1 MTRIGGRWVI
11 FHIGALVAITVF
23 GQTRLYAAP
32 PKSSAAPATAQ
43 DSAAA
48 SQKETVFDQVV
59 DRIIKREQEEM
70 KAFARYRPV
79 VETYIQQLE
88 PDKVMGEVPVHDAYY
103 LGQADLSEGISV
115 RSMLPKTSGRFN
127 LLGFAGSGSDWQPD
141 GFVQMIYLDRNNF
154 DRQHYQFHYRGRDFL
169 GEVRCY
175 VFDVTPTKD
184 AGKGRFEGRIWV
196 EDRDFTIVRFNGTYV
211 PIRKLPFLNFIP
223 HFDSWRVNVQP
234 GLWLPAYVFVEG
246 LNDKPG
252 KMPRFKAQTRLWAY
266 NPTAADQEA
275 DFSKL
280 SIESTTPV
288 QDQGA
293 EENDSAPVAAERGF
307 DREAED
313 NAIDT
318 LVRAGM
324 IAPAGPVDKVL
335 DTVLNNL
342 EVTNNLNITPE
353 PRCRVMLTS
362 NIELFS
368 IGHTIVLSRGLIDV
382 IPDESTLAVMLA
394 QELSDAMILKPQTS
408 EYGFSDILETPTT
421 QALKAFSFKDEQ
433 QDWQAIG
440 AKTMEILKNSPYKGK
455 LGSAGLFLKQLN
467 RESKAL
473 PHLVGAH
480 LGNRVYPIEALIN
493 SSPELQPGKL
503 DQIAA
508 LPMGSRIKVD
518 PWNDQAEMLKT
529 APVALVSVREKMPFE
544 ITPFMPYL
552 KRYQEVHAAEVTV
565 PTAPNTAQ

>member
-1 MTRIGGRWVI
+1 MTRIGGRWVLR
-11 FHIGALVAITVF
+11 IGALVAIMAF
-23 GQTRLYAAP
+23 GHARLYAATR
-32 PKSSAAPATAQ
+32 KSPAAPTNSQ
-43 DSAAA
+43 DSGAA
-48 SQKETVFDQVV
+48 SQKKTAYDQVI
-59 DRIIKREQEEM
+59 DRIVQREQQEM

-79 VETYIQQLE
+79 VETYIQQLA
-88 PDKVMGEVPVHDAYY
+88 PDKVMGEVPVHDAYF
-103 LGQADLSEGISV
+103 LGQADLSQGISV

-127 LLGFAGSGSDWQPD
+127 LLGFAGGGTDWQPD
-141 GFVQMIYLDRNNF
+141 GFVQMIYLDRNGF
-154 DRQHYQFHYRGRDFL
+154 DRQHYDFRYRGRDFL
-169 GEVRCY
+169 GEIRCY
-175 VFDVTPTKD
+175 VFDVIPTKD

-211 PIRKLPFLNFIP
+211 PVRKLPFLNFAA
-223 HFDSWRVNVQP
+223 HFDSWRVNVQA

-246 LNDKPG
+246 LSDKPG
-252 KMPRFKAQTRLWAY
+252 EMPRFKAQTRLWAY
-266 NPTAADQEA
+266 NPEAADQET

-280 SIESTTPV
+280 SIESTAPV
-288 QDQGA
+288 QDDSAQ
-293 EENDSAPVAAERGF
+293 ENDSAPVAAERGF

-318 LVRAGM
+318 LVRAGI
-324 IAPAGPVDKVL
+324 IAPSGPVDKVL

-382 IPDESTLAVMLA
+382 IPDEPTLAVMLA

-421 QALKAFSFKDEQ
+421 QALTAFSFKDEQ
-433 QDWQAIG
+433 GDWQAIG

-455 LGSAGLFLKQLN
+455 LASAGLFLKQLSL
-467 RESKAL
+467 EYKTV

-480 LGNRVYPIEALIN
+480 LGNRVYPIEALIS
-493 SSPELQPGKL
+493 SSPQLQPDKL

-508 LPMGSRIKVD
+508 LPMGSRVKVN
-518 PWNDQAEMLKT
+518 PWNDQTEMLKT

-552 KRYQEVHAAEVTV
+552 QRYQEIHAAELARQKRQV
-565 PTAPNTAQ
+565 TAQ

>member
-1 MTRIGGRWVI
+1 MKRIGRLWVI
-11 FHIGALVAITVF
+11 LQIGALVAITALA
-23 GQTRLYAAP
+23 QARLYAATR
-32 PKSSAAPATAQ
+32 KSSTARASSQ
-43 DSAAA
+43 DSAAV
-48 SQKETVFDQVV
+48 SQESAYDQVV
-59 DRIIKREQEEM
+59 DRIVKREQEEM

-79 VETYIQQLE
+79 VETYIQQLA
-88 PDKVMGEVPVHDAYY
+88 PDKVMGEIPVHDAYY
-103 LGQADLSEGISV
+103 LGQADLSQGISV
-115 RSMLPKTSGRFN
+115 RSMLPKTSKKFN
-127 LLGFAGSGSDWQPD
+127 LLGFAGSGTDWQPD
-141 GFVQMIYLDRNNF
+141 GFVQMIYLDRSNF
-154 DRQHYQFHYRGRDFL
+154 DRQHYQFRYRGRDFL
-169 GEVRCY
+169 GEIRCY
-175 VFDVTPTKD
+175 VFDVIPTKD

-196 EDRDFTIVRFNGTYV
+196 EDRDFTIIRFNGAYV
-211 PIRKLPFLNFIP
+211 PVRKLRFLNFVA
-223 HFDSWRVNVQP
+223 HFDSWRVNAQP

-252 KMPRFKAQTRLWAY
+252 EMPRFKAQTRLWAY
-266 NPTAADQEA
+266 NPQAEDQEA

-280 SIESTTPV
+280 SIESATPV
-288 QDQGA
+288 QDDSAQQN
-293 EENDSAPVAAERGF
+293 ESAPVEAQRGF

-318 LVRAGM
+318 LVRAGI
-324 IAPAGPVDKVL
+324 IAPEGTVDKVL

-342 EVTNNLNITPE
+342 EVTNNLNITPA

-433 QDWQAIG
+433 EDWQAIG
-440 AKTMEILKNSPYKGK
+440 AKTIEILKNSPYKGK
-455 LGSAGLFLKQLN
+455 LGSAGLFLKQLSL
-467 RESKAL
+467 EYKTL

-480 LGNRVYPIEALIN
+480 LGNRVYPVDALIN
-493 SSPELQPGKL
+493 SSPQLQPDKL

-518 PWNDQAEMLKT
+518 PWNDQAQMLKT
-529 APVALVSVREKMPFE
+529 APVALESVREKMPFE

-552 KRYQEVHAAEVTV
+552 RRYQEVRAAELA
-565 PTAPNTAQ
+565 APQGPNPAQ

>member
-1 MTRIGGRWVI
+1 MTRIGGRWVV
-11 FHIGALVAITVF
+11 FHIGALVAIMAF
-23 GQTRLYAAP
+23 GQTRLYAASS
-32 PKSSAAPATAQ
+32 KSSAPARSQ
-43 DSAAA
+43 DSAAV
-48 SQKETVFDQVV
+48 SQKKTAFDQVV
-59 DRIIKREQEEM
+59 DRIVKREQDEM

-88 PDKVMGEVPVHDAYY
+88 PDKVMGEIPVHDAYF
-103 LGQADLSEGISV
+103 LGQADLSQGIEV

-127 LLGFAGSGSDWQPD
+127 LLGFASGGADWQPD
-141 GFVQMIYLDRNNF
+141 GFVQMIYLDRNGF
-154 DRQHYQFHYRGRDFL
+154 DREHYDFHYRGRDFL
-169 GEVRCY
+169 GEIRCY
-175 VFDVTPTKD
+175 VFDLAPTKD

-211 PIRKLPFLNFIP
+211 PVRKLRFLNFVP

-234 GLWLPAYVFVEG
+234 DLWLPAYVFVEG

-252 KMPRFKAQTRLWAY
+252 EMPRFKAQTRLWAY
-266 NPTAADQEA
+266 SPEAADQEA

-288 QDQGA
+288 QDESAQQ
-293 EENDSAPVAAERGF
+293 NDSAPVEAERGF

-318 LVRAGM
+318 LVRAGI
-324 IAPAGPVDKVL
+324 IAPTGPVDKVL

-342 EVTNNLNITPE
+342 EVTNNLDITPA

-382 IPDESTLAVMLA
+382 IPDEPTLAVMLA

-433 QDWQAIG
+433 EDWQAIG
-440 AKTMEILKNSPYKGK
+440 AKTIEILKNSPYKGK
-455 LGSAGLFLKQLN
+455 LASAGLFLKQLN
-467 RESKAL
+467 AESKAL

-493 SSPELQPGKL
+493 SSPQLQPDKL

-552 KRYQEVHAAEVTV
+552 QRCQEVHAAELA
-565 PTAPNTAQ
+565 APKGQNTAQ